1 MNDRLHPLLVVL
13 CLFDL
18 GFVHSTHA
26 VDAMLLLPMWAL
38 AFASP
43 WLRRLQR
50 FAAYRAIWNV
60 GVLIVFSLLVRHAT
74 TTGLLHMLED
84 GLVLAVLC
92 QVHLLNNVGERQRPD
107 LTFFNSFLIAF
118 VTSLFAPSFWW
129 SLLFIGHTLAF
140 VPALQV
146 YVLTG
151 SGHDISKKALRT
163 MMRDSIPR
171 TLIISAVTAVA
182 FVFWPRDFERKGW
195 LKETLALAQ
204 LSQGGLA
211 ESIDLGHKVRPF
223 LSDEIALR
231 IEMVEGRLSDV
242 PCHWRAM
249 VFSRFD
255 GRTWEPQEVGRQ
267 GNRQLASRFASDS
280 QWQRQ
285 ANGSWRR
292 PARGEPHTR
301 MRVQQF
307 DRDTDRLVTTLAA
320 VHLTPTDLRGCM
332 LNPESYA
339 GFGIVPAADAPVA
352 PLAYTIELA
361 QPQPARVLSERT
373 RSHFMA
379 LPDDVPDIV
388 SALSEQIRGTLPS
401 SADGLAYATAV
412 SNWLQANRRYDL
424 PGNPGFAE
432 NLGEFLL
439 GTATGQC
446 EYFAT
451 TMALLLRTQGV
462 PCRVVGGYLVHEESK
477 DHKAMIARGRD
488 AHAWIEVLARDGS
501 WHTFDATPAADVT
514 QTGQGE
520 GYWYDASMWMQ
531 SLWNEVTG
539 FDDKRRARWVAS
551 LLSLPLRYPLITF
564 ALPLAFL
571 WLRRRR
577 RHAQRQPAIT
587 NFEQALRQAKL
598 TLLPGETPREI
609 LVRASSLDLTAEQ
622 LAAMQAAALEH
633 ERSRYQQA

>member
-13 CLFDL
+13 CLIDL
-18 GFVHSTHA
+18 GFVHSTNA

-43 WLRRLQR
+43 WLRRLQK
-50 FAAYRAIWNV
+50 FGAYRVIWNV
-60 GVLIVFSLLVRHAT
+60 GILVVFSLLVRHAT

-129 SLLFIGHTLAF
+129 SLLFIGHTIAF

-151 SGHDISKKALRT
+151 SGHDISKKAVRM

-171 TLIISAVTAVA
+171 TFLVGAVTAA
-182 FVFWPRDFERKGW
+182 TFLFWPRDFDRKGW
-195 LKETLALAQ
+195 LKETLALVQ
-204 LSQGGLA
+204 QSQGGLA
-211 ESIDLGHKVRPF
+211 EGIDLGHKVTPF

-231 IEMVEGRLSDV
+231 IEMVEGRLSAV
-242 PCHWRAM
+242 PSHWRAT
-249 VFSRFD
+249 VFSQFD
-255 GRTWEPQEVGRQ
+255 GRTWHPQDV
-267 GNRQLASRFASDS
+267 RQLGSRFASDS
-280 QWQRQ
+280 PWQRQ
-285 ANGSWRR
+285 INGSWRR
-292 PARGEPHTR
+292 PARGEAHTR
-301 MRVQQF
+301 MWVQQF

-320 VHLTPTDLRGCM
+320 IHLTPTNLQGCM
-332 LNPESYA
+332 LSPKSYA
-339 GFGIVPAADAPVA
+339 GFGIVPAADSPVE
-352 PLAYTIELA
+352 PLAYTVELA
-361 QPQPARVLSERT
+361 RPQPARVVSERT
-373 RSHFMA
+373 RGHFMA
-379 LPDDVPDIV
+379 LPRNVPDIV
-388 SALSEQIRGTLPS
+388 NKLSEQIRRTLPN

-462 PCRVVGGYLVHEESK
+462 PCRLVGGYLVHEESK

-488 AHAWIEVLARDGS
+488 AHAWVEVLARDGS
-501 WHTFDATPAADVT
+501 WHTFDATPASHVRQSGERVGYWHDVT
-514 QTGQGE
+514 
-520 GYWYDASMWMQ
+520 AWMQ
-531 SLWNEVTG
+531 SLWNDVTG
-539 FDDKRRARWVAS
+539 FDDRQRERWLTS
-551 LLSLPLRYPLITF
+551 LLALPMRYPIANIVL
-564 ALPLAFL
+564 ALALL

-577 RHAQRQPAIT
+577 RQSQRQPAIT
-587 NFEQALRQAKL
+587 RFEQALLQARL
-598 TLLPGETPREI
+598 TLLSGETPREVV
-609 LVRASSLDLTAEQ
+609 VRASNLDIAPEQ
-622 LAAMQAAALEH
+622 LAVMQAAVLEH
-633 ERSRYQQA
+633 ERSRYQ